1 MMGIAMGNIFC
12 IGRNYSEHARE
23 LGNPVPATPVVFLKA
38 SGSLVR
44 PLLGRWHLP
53 RELGRIDPEIEWVVE
68 IGRDATSLKEADAL
82 AVVSGYAVGL
92 DVTAR
97 DLQSEAKSKG
107 LPWLASKGRKGFAPL
122 SEIKPVTA
130 MGHGPFELELH
141 VNGKVRQRASTAEM
155 IFSLPRI
162 LCFLA
167 ELYGLTKGDLI
178 FTGTPAGVGP
188 VEVGDRVAA
197 FLRGKSGLIELAL
210 QVE

>member
-23 LGNPVPATPVVFLKA
+23 LGNSVPTTPVVFLKA
-38 SGSLVR
+38 SASLVR
-44 PLLGRWHLP
+44 PVRGLWQLP
-53 RELGRIDPEIEWVVE
+53 RDIGRIDPEIEWVVE
-68 IGRDATSLKEADAL
+68 IGRDASSLTEADAL

-122 SEIKPVTA
+122 SEVKAVEA
-130 MGHGPFELELH
+130 MGHGPFELELQ
-141 VNGKVRQRASTAEM
+141 VNGKVRQKASTGEM

-188 VEVGDRVAA
+188 VEVGDKVAA
-197 FLRGKSGLIELAL
+197 FLRGKSSQIELAL

>member
-1 MMGIAMGNIFC
+1 MGNIFC
-12 IGRNYSEHARE
+12 IGRNYSEHAKE
-23 LGNPVPATPVVFLKA
+23 LGNPVPTTPVVFLK
-38 SGSLVR
+38 SWGSLVR
-44 PLLGRWHLP
+44 PSPDRWYLP
-53 RELGRIDPEIEWVVE
+53 RDIGRIDPEIEWVVE
-68 IGRDATSLKEADAL
+68 IGRDASSLTEADAL
-82 AVVSGYAVGL
+82 AAVAGYAVGL

-122 SEIKPVTA
+122 SEVKSVAA
-130 MGHGPFELELH
+130 MGHGPFELELQ
-141 VNGKVRQRASTAEM
+141 VNGKTRQKASTAEM

-197 FLRGKSGLIELAL
+197 FLRGKSGQIEFELH
-210 QVE
+210 VE

>member
-12 IGRNYSEHARE
+12 IGRNYSEHAKE
-23 LGNPVPATPVVFLKA
+23 LGNPVPAVPVVFLKA
-38 SGSLVR
+38 QASVVR
-44 PLLGRWHLP
+44 PEQGRWRLP
-53 RELGRIDPEIEWVVE
+53 RDIGRIDPEIEWVVE
-68 IGRDATSLKEADAL
+68 IGCDASSLQKDDAL
-82 AVVSGYAVGL
+82 AVVSGFAVGL

-97 DLQSEAKSKG
+97 DLQSEAKAKG

-122 SEIKPVTA
+122 SEIKPVSA
-130 MGHGPFELELH
+130 MGYGPFELELR
-141 VNGKVRQRASTAEM
+141 VNGKVRQKASTAEM
-155 IFSLPRI
+155 IFSLPHI

-188 VEVGDRVAA
+188 VEVGDKVAA
-197 FLRGKSGLIELAL
+197 FLRGKDSQIELAL